1 MEYLGTLFFEE
12 KVSSDLQYSI
22 NRLNNSGINVWIVSG
37 DSKDNV
43 VNVGKSLD
51 MVKPNKTSIEF
62 NKEDNFDDIDIKM
75 NLYLLQL
82 VNKSNYKN
90 KKIEITREEA
100 MIRLKTISGKDIA
113 DKTTNSISKNEQVK
127 NK

>member
-1 MEYLGTLFFEE
+1 
-12 KVSSDLQYSI
+12 
-22 NRLNNSGINVWIVSG
+22 VWIVSG

-51 MVKPNKTSIEF
+51 MVKPNQTSIEF
-62 NKEDNFDDIDIKM
+62 NEEDDFDDIDIKM

-90 KKIEITREEA
+90 KK
-100 MIRLKTISGKDIA
+100 
-113 DKTTNSISKNEQVK
+113 
-127 NK
+127 